1 PYTTLFRSSF
11 ARTDRPG
18 DGRIP
23 QGRSCGEAFPGE
35 RPGGIRSSRH
45 GGPVGVIA
53 VPHDAEGLRQAALEL
68 LEESLESE
76 ERERI
81 ERLAEIEQPMSA
93 GLSFRAADLDA
104 EEMAGLRALHEAR
117 SDFRKAHPPCR
128 VCGRPLHDSGF
139 SSMCEAC
146 ERAKFEAESRAR
158 R

>member
-1 PYTTLFRSSF
+1 
-11 ARTDRPG
+11 
-18 DGRIP
+18 
-23 QGRSCGEAFPGE
+23 
-35 RPGGIRSSRH
+35 
-45 GGPVGVIA
+45 VIA

-81 ERLAEIEQPMSA
+81 ERLAEGAANAEAMRASLRAKRTLSPGYYIWLGFLLEEIEQPMSA